1 MINLVTNN
9 IIYNISYI
17 TFYVYSILSPQAH
30 HPFLLRSLCSD
41 CNLRYVPAGSVDE
54 TFRPPLPEEDFY
66 YGPRPQSLGTWTWG
80 PIRKGQHKSMVQTA
94 IKYKDRSGKTRYKG
108 AGATL
113 KNTQFLVCNWW
124 CHVSSSL
131 VYSVQSLHITFRYS
145 WYIESSKGISSEIC
159 RQDPG
164 DERWVYQ
171 GHARAP
177 GGASSNP
184 LLYLI
189 CICHVPCQTMSQ
201 IATINLL

>member
-1 MINLVTNN
+1 M
-9 IIYNISYI
+9 YI
-17 TFYVYSILSPQAH
+17 PSCPHKPTILSSCGHFALIATSGMYRQALWMKH
-30 HPFLLRSLCSD
+30 FGHLCLKRTLLWSTSPVIRYL
-41 CNLRYVPAGSVDE
+41 NL
-54 TFRPPLPEEDFY
+54 
-66 YGPRPQSLGTWTWG
+66 G
-80 PIRKGQHKSMVQTA
+80 PIRKGQHRSMVQTA
-94 IKYKDRSGKTRYKG
+94 IKYKDRSGKTRSKG